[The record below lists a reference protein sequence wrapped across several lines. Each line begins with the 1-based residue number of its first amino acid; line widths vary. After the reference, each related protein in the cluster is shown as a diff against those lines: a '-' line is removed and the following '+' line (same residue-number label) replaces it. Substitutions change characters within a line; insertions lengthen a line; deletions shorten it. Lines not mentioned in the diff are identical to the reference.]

1 LRLTDKLQQRK
12 PVLVVELKPDDP
24 NLGRYVELVRPYI
37 DAVRLTALKN
47 AADLEHPERTAEQI
61 SFDSAT
67 SIARNTGLDVIGS
80 LVCRDHPR
88 DDGHILKGLDRAGV
102 HNLLALYGDP
112 NDAPYPNRYEFK
124 TSGEL
129 IRWVRKQEAEHCS
142 SPFCIAVG
150 SDPTS
155 TDTMKQVT
163 TLNEKRDAGADLT
176 ITQPIFQAE
185 QAIESLKAIQAASAS
200 LPTLV
205 GLLVPRTEKT
215 INFLEKRLGV
225 KIPDATKRRVKT
237 GGVAEGLE
245 VIREVYRTLWDQAAG
260 FYIYPWAD
268 PELDIVTV
276 LLQELR
282 QRGA

>member
-1 LRLTDKLQQRK
+1 
-12 PVLVVELKPDDP
+12 VET
-24 NLGRYVELVRPYI
+24 VRPYV

-47 AADLEHPERTAEQI
+47 AADLDHPERTAEQI
-61 SFDSAT
+61 CFESAT

-88 DDGHILKGLDRAGV
+88 DDGQILTGLQRAGV

-112 NDAPYPNRYEFK
+112 NDSPYTNRYEFK

-129 IRWVRKQEAEHCS
+129 IRWVRKQESETNS
-142 SPFCIAVG
+142 GQFCIAVG

-155 TDTMKQVT
+155 KDLAKQLS
-163 TLNEKRDAGADLT
+163 TLREKRDAGADLT
-176 ITQPIFQAE
+176 ITQPVFQAD
-185 QAIESLKAIQAASAS
+185 QAVVSLKAIEAANQS

-205 GLLVPRTEKT
+205 GLLVPRSEKT
-215 INFLEKRLGV
+215 IAFLEKRLGV
-225 KIPDATKRRVKT
+225 SIPTATKDRVKT
-237 GGVAEGLE
+237 GGVVEGLE
-245 VIREVYRTLWDQAAG
+245 IIREVYRTLWDQAAG

-282 QRGA
+282 QRGS